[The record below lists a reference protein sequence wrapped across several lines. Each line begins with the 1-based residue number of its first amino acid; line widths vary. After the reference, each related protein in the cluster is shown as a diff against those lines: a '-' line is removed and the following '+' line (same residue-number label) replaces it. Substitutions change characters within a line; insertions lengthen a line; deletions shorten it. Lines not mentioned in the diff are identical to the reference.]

1 MATKEQKAF
10 AEDYLAK
17 NPKYDV
23 LYLNP
28 KGEFFTDE
36 SYATNSLP
44 RTKDGKLKGKLQK
57 LGRLESIDK
66 GDVKSVD
73 KEEKEPNSD
82 SEKPK
87 KEDE

>member
-36 SYATNSLP
+36 SYAINSLP

-66 GDVKSVD
+66 
-73 KEEKEPNSD
+73 EAKEPNND